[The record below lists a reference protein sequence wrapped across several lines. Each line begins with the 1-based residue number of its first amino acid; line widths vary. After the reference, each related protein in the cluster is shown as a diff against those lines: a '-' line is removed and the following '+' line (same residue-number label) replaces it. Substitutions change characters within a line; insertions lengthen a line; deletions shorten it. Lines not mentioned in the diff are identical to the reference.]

1 MPRLLVLDEPTSA
14 LDVSVQ
20 AQTLNELLRLQKEL
34 NMTYIF
40 ITHNLSVVRV
50 YERQD
55 MRHVRRQSDGD
66 RKDRRYL

>member
-1 MPRLLVLDEPTSA
+1 MPKILVLDEPTSA

-40 ITHNLSVVRV
+40 ITHNPVSYTHLDVYKRQVVL
-50 YERQD
+50 QCIA
-55 MRHVRRQSDGD
+55 G
-66 RKDRRYL
+66 